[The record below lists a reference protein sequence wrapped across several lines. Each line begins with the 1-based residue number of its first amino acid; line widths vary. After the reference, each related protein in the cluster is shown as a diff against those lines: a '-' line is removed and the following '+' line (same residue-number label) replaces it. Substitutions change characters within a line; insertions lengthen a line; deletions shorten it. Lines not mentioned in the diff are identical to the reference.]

1 MEVEERGSSSDFGS
15 LLRRHRLAAGLSQ
28 EALAERA
35 RMSSDGI
42 SALERGH
49 RRTPQRETLTL
60 LAGALA
66 LDDEQLAA
74 FEAAAS
80 RPSLPRG
87 GSVTVGPWTGVT
99 TARLPVSL
107 TSFVG
112 REAELAEIIALVREH
127 RLVTIA
133 GAGGVGKT
141 QTALR
146 VSTRLS
152 GDDSLAL
159 CFVEFAPLSDRTRVA
174 ETIAAALGVQET
186 PNRSLPQTIVNFLTS
201 KSFMLVLDNCEHVIE
216 RVATI
221 VDEIMASCPAVRILS
236 TSREPLRVA
245 DERVY
250 RLPPLNESSAI
261 ELFCDRARAA
271 DHQFALT
278 NSSATKV
285 RELCSHLEGIPLAIE
300 LSAAR
305 VNAFSVEMLVEKLG
319 SRLHLLSGGVRTAL
333 PRQRTMRATIEW
345 SYDLLS
351 AKERQVFECLAVF
364 SGGCTLE
371 TATAVCADAEEAMM
385 EELPLLLSSLV
396 DKSLVVVDLELD
408 ECRYVLLEPFRQFG
422 HESLVARGELERVSR
437 RHAVTFLKTAERL
450 DTAHC
455 SERQDV
461 WQRLRRVELDNW
473 RAALQWSLRDG
484 HDVTL
489 GQRLVGKLSTLWQAL
504 PAEGRRWVSRAIAA
518 ATPDA
523 STDIA
528 AALEFAA
535 ALIAHQFRENES
547 QLAHSD
553 HSATLYR
560 KIGDILGYV
569 RAQIIAGLALMRL
582 GRVDDAIARFNESL
596 DKARGLNDSGTTAY
610 ASRCLGQAAAIVGD
624 FAAARGHIAEAIAI
638 YEKGESTLEV
648 AWTNGELGEVEFL
661 AGNFQQ
667 AIALAAHSLAAC
679 REFGDERTTIVLGNL
694 AAYYIAEGRYREG
707 ADLARESLTFAIA
720 HQREGLA
727 SFAMQHLASA
737 AVLQFRDRANVNGVF
752 VGAAEIFG
760 FVDARL
766 AELGSVR
773 LFVERQEYDRVRA
786 ILDAAMTKDGLAASF
801 DRGAKMTE
809 AQAAQ
814 RAVDL
819 ANVDP

>member
-1 MEVEERGSSSDFGS
+1 M
-15 LLRRHRLAAGLSQ
+15 
-28 EALAERA
+28 
-35 RMSSDGI
+35 
-42 SALERGH
+42 
-49 RRTPQRETLTL
+49 
-60 LAGALA
+60 
-66 LDDEQLAA
+66 
-74 FEAAAS
+74 
-80 RPSLPRG
+80 
-87 GSVTVGPWTGVT
+87 
-99 TARLPVSL
+99 SL

-351 AKERQVFECLAVF
+351 AKERQVFESLAVF

-371 TATAVCADAEEAMM
+371 TATAVCADAEEAMV

-396 DKSLVVVDLELD
+396 DKSLVVVDFELD

-694 AAYYIAEGRYREG
+694 AAYYIAEGRYRDG

-752 VGAAEIFG
+752 VGAAEILG